1 MKMMNPIEQI
11 QNYREKYSVM
21 NVPKNLISEI
31 SNFNLKRQIT
41 DEELKTVLDKR
52 IEVLKEETKM
62 WKEKTAVL
70 KREIE
75 LLKTEQWQ
83 EWKEEVDKKERSEV

>member
-83 EWKEEVDKKERSEV
+83 EWKEEVDNKERSEV

>member
-1 MKMMNPIEQI
+1 MMNPIEQI

>member
-1 MKMMNPIEQI
+1 MMNPIEQI

-83 EWKEEVDKKERSEV
+83 EWKEEVDNKERSEV